1 MKGINKME
9 DRQCAIITGA
19 GRGIGRAIAVKLYE
33 NGMNVIINYAN
44 NDEAAKE
51 TERLCKE
58 TGAGG
63 EVLLVKGD
71 VSKPDDAGK
80 IAYAAVS
87 KFGRVDVLVNNAGIT
102 RDGLLL
108 RMSEDDFDRVLDT
121 NLKGAFLLT
130 KEVVKPMMKR
140 RYGRIVNI
148 SSVVGIHGNAGQANY
163 AASKAGLIGLTKS
176 VAKEL
181 AGRNITSNAVAPG
194 MIATEMTEVLD
205 EKLKDKMKSE
215 IPLGRM
221 GSPEDIADAVAFLA
235 DKKSSYI
242 TGQVLVVDGGL
253 AL

>member
-1 MKGINKME
+1 ME

-108 RMSEDDFDRVLDT
+108 RMSEEDFDRVLDT
-121 NLKGAFLLT
+121 NLKGAFFLT
-130 KEVVKPMMKR
+130 KEVVKPMMKK
-140 RYGRIVNI
+140 RYGRIINI
-148 SSVVGIHGNAGQANY
+148 SSIVGVHGNAGQANY

>member
-1 MKGINKME
+1 ME

-33 NGMNVIINYAN
+33 NGMNVVINYAN
-44 NDEAAKE
+44 NDEAARE
-51 TERLCKE
+51 TERLCKD

-63 EVLLVKGD
+63 EVLVVKGD
-71 VSKPDDAGK
+71 VSNPDDAGN
-80 IAYAAVS
+80 IVDEAVS

-108 RMSEDDFDRVLDT
+108 RMSEEDFDRVLDT
-121 NLKGAFLLT
+121 NLKGAFFLT
-130 KEVVKPMMKR
+130 KEVVKPMMKK
-140 RYGRIVNI
+140 RYGRIINI
-148 SSVVGIHGNAGQANY
+148 SSIVGVHGNAGQANY

-176 VAKEL
+176 VATEL

-194 MIATEMTEVLD
+194 MIRTEMTDVMD
-205 EKLKDKMKSE
+205 EKVKDKMKSE

-221 GSPEDIADAVAFLA
+221 GTPEDIADAVAFLA
-235 DKKSSYI
+235 DEKSSYI

>member
-1 MKGINKME
+1 ME

-33 NGMNVIINYAN
+33 NGMNVVINYAN
-44 NDEAAKE
+44 NDEAARE
-51 TERLCKE
+51 TERLCKD

-63 EVLLVKGD
+63 EVLVVKGD
-71 VSKPDDAGK
+71 VSNPDDAGN
-80 IAYAAVS
+80 IVDEAVS

-108 RMSEDDFDRVLDT
+108 RMSEEDFDRVLDT
-121 NLKGAFLLT
+121 NLKGAFFLT
-130 KEVVKPMMKR
+130 KEVVKPMMKK
-140 RYGRIVNI
+140 RYGRIINI
-148 SSVVGIHGNAGQANY
+148 SSIVGVHGNAGQANY

-194 MIATEMTEVLD
+194 MIRTEMTDVMD
-205 EKLKDKMKSE
+205 EKVKDKMKSE

-221 GSPEDIADAVAFLA
+221 GTPEDIADAVAFLA
-235 DKKSSYI
+235 DEKSSYI